1 METEILYVH
10 ELVGGD
16 GGCFDVLRR
25 WERGRGEGERKE
37 SLLIGID
44 MEQFM
49 ISRRKT
55 VWKKEVSR
63 ETRFSCHV

>member
-1 METEILYVH
+1 MYVK
-10 ELVGGD
+10 EWVGGD
-16 GGCFDVLRR
+16 DGYFDVLRG
-25 WERGRGEGERKE
+25 WERGRGEGETKE

-44 MEQFM
+44 MEQLM

-55 VWKKEVSR
+55 VWTKEISR